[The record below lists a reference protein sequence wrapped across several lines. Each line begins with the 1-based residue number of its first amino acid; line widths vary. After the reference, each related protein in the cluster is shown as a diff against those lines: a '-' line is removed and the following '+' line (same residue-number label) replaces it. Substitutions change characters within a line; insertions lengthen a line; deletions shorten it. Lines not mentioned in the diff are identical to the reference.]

1 MNKTLF
7 AKPPVDGAGPGHYI
21 ELKFDRKM
29 RKVFKFMAKIKWNF
43 VFGLAATLLFAGL
56 LAVRLGVFEQEARP
70 ARDVSADTVRHPETW
85 MNIYQNK
92 KKIGVIQRG
101 FHKLSNERF
110 QTEERVTLALN
121 TMGIPQ
127 VLHVATETELNP
139 DLSFSAFTFELTS
152 SLFRFSARGFRSQDR
167 LIVFSG
173 LPSVRQKTV
182 LPFREN
188 LYISGNIYESAF
200 HSALQKQASRKFN
213 IFDPSTLGVRSI
225 AVTREADEVIP
236 IMGKRV
242 LAQKYC
248 ADFLGARNCAWLDKT
263 GEILKET
270 GLLGI
275 SMEKVS
281 KTDAAAGLAP
291 GASVDFTQIA
301 SIAANRTI
309 AAPDTLAELKLKIDG
324 INGAF
329 LLLSGGRQKR
339 EQNVLT
345 VTRESLPDEEAANA
359 LPPAVAQ
366 FLKPSAL
373 VQSDAADIKKQAEK
387 IVRPADSRKVRLEKI
402 VSWVY
407 RNVEKKPVLSVPN
420 ALEVLKM
427 KAGDCNEHAVLT
439 AALLRAA
446 GVPAQIETGLVYQN
460 GRFYYHAWNLAYTG
474 RWVTADAVFNQIPAD
489 VTHIRLARGEGGQEL
504 SLLGVLGKIQL
515 EVLSFK

>member
-1 MNKTLF
+1 MGATEAADPTVGPIGGQAFVEGVMMRRGTAWGAAVRRPDGTIVTTSRRLPEPGVLRRIPLVRGVFALYDTTLLGTRGTMWGAQARGASDGTSF
-7 AKPPVDGAGPGHYI
+7 HPVGLVATAVLAFVLVLG
-21 ELKFDRKM
+21 
-29 RKVFKFMAKIKWNF
+29 
-43 VFGLAATLLFAGL
+43 VFGLLP
-56 LAVRLGVFEQEARP
+56 AV
-70 ARDVSADTVRHPETW
+70 
-85 MNIYQNK
+85 
-92 KKIGVIQRG
+92 
-101 FHKLSNERF
+101 
-110 QTEERVTLALN
+110 
-121 TMGIPQ
+121 
-127 VLHVATETELNP
+127 
-139 DLSFSAFTFELTS
+139 
-152 SLFRFSARGFRSQDR
+152 
-167 LIVFSG
+167 IV
-173 LPSVRQKTV
+173 K
-182 LPFREN
+182 
-188 LYISGNIYESAF
+188 
-200 HSALQKQASRKFN
+200 
-213 IFDPSTLGVRSI
+213 
-225 AVTREADEVIP
+225 ADEVIP

-242 LAQKYC
+242 LTQKYC

-446 GVPAQIETGLVYQN
+446 GIPAQIETGLVYQN